1 MTPEIAKVI
10 VGIVFVLETILSIL
24 VYKLNL
30 IKNATPYSYL
40 VAILSMI
47 GVFVYACL
55 DDNLFTATNHES
67 TYFILLGIIFAIQL
81 IGCLIIYLISRKN
94 KTQKGDN

>member
-1 MTPEIAKVI
+1 MTPEIAKII
-10 VGIVFVLETILSIL
+10 VGILLVLETVLSIL

-30 IKNATPYSYL
+30 IKNCTPYSYL

-55 DDNLFTATNHES
+55 DDNLFTATNHET
-67 TYFILLGIIFAIQL
+67 TYFILLGIILVIQL

-94 KTQKGDN
+94 NSQKGDN

>member
-1 MTPEIAKVI
+1 MLTPEIAKLI
-10 VGIVFVLETILSIL
+10 VGIFLVLETIAAIL

-30 IKNATPYSYL
+30 IKNCSPYSYL

-55 DDNLFTATNHES
+55 DSNLFTATNHES
-67 TYFILLGIIFAIQL
+67 TYFILLGIILAIQL
-81 IGCLIIYLISRKN
+81 IGCLIIYLVSRK
-94 KTQKGDN
+94 KQIM

>member
-1 MTPEIAKVI
+1 MSAPEIAKLI
-10 VGIVFVLETILSIL
+10 VGILLVLETVLAIL

-30 IKNATPYSYL
+30 IKNCSAYSYL

-55 DDNLFTATNHES
+55 DNNLFTATNHES
-67 TYFILLGIIFAIQL
+67 TYLILLGIILAIQL
-81 IGCLIIYLISRKN
+81 IGCLIIFLVSRKN
-94 KTQKGDN
+94 KN